1 MWACCYFR
9 ESTFFSALGRSFFDD
24 AASTETQAHR
34 SNGPY
39 QRISLG
45 HLLCSA
51 TICSTPMQGMRSWDR
66 VYCCPT
72 AAKPPVERAGHS
84 TFLRYLQVKRRA
96 DERTRTADL
105 LITRK
110 NRYISGC
117 MRLLQNPLGK
127 PNTRTSNI
135 LEQPEIRPGWCTIG
149 VRGPHFWRPRSA
161 SLGPGDAVG
170 PFVGRDFLELAV
182 NCGDEGAEVLVA
194 EGFGYKYTAWV
205 GTARFDQAG
214 QEREEVGDVGG
225 DKHAVLGDGEF

>member
-39 QRISLG
+39 QRISLR

-51 TICSTPMQGMRSWDR
+51 TICSTPMQGTRSWDR

-96 DERTRTADL
+96 DERTRTAYPCSLRVCGQWL
-105 LITRK
+105 LRVALACKSRINRRLLFPRLLTIAGYCVWVRVKSARITRRRFLCK
-110 NRYISGC
+110 SVVASSRGSAELTRRSPHKRLPPPCSPPRPIHHSGHPC
-117 MRLLQNPLGK
+117 RA
-127 PNTRTSNI
+127 NTCS
-135 LEQPEIRPGWCTIG
+135 
-149 VRGPHFWRPRSA
+149 V
-161 SLGPGDAVG
+161 
-170 PFVGRDFLELAV
+170 DF
-182 NCGDEGAEVLVA
+182 
-194 EGFGYKYTAWV
+194 
-205 GTARFDQAG
+205 
-214 QEREEVGDVGG
+214 
-225 DKHAVLGDGEF
+225 HA